1 MQTHTYKRYDKEL
14 NKLRDQVAGMGDMV
28 SKQLDLMLENLRNDS
43 EDRFEDVIENDDTIN
58 GMEVKASKTV
68 IKLLAKRAPM
78 GKDLRMIIASSRMVS
93 ELERIGDEIV
103 SMAKSLLSTG
113 ELGICGEKS
122 VVDTLE
128 ELISSAM
135 NLLDRA
141 LLAAQN
147 EDEVA
152 ATSLIEE
159 HVKKGGAYHQQAQAL
174 IGCVEEHY
182 DSSQKS
188 FYAALLVNALMRIS
202 DHISNICEHIVFLV
216 SGEDVRHQD

>member
-1 MQTHTYKRYDKEL
+1 MQKHIYKRYDTEL

-28 SKQLDLMLENLRNDS
+28 SKQLDLMLANLHDNSD
-43 EDRFEDVIENDDTIN
+43 ERFEDVIENDVTIN

-78 GKDLRMIIASSRMVS
+78 GKDLRMIIASSRMVT

-103 SMAKSLLSTG
+103 SMAKSLRNSG
-113 ELGICGEKS
+113 ELGICGDKS
-122 VVDTLE
+122 VVETLE
-128 ELISSAM
+128 GLISTAM

-147 EDEVA
+147 EDVDSA
-152 ATSLIEE
+152 NNLIRDY
-159 HVKKGGAYHQQAQAL
+159 VKKGGPYHQQAHEL
-174 IGCVEEHY
+174 ITCVEEHY

-188 FYAALLVNALMRIS
+188 FYAAMLVNALMRIS
-202 DHISNICEHIVFLV
+202 DHICNICEHIIFLV
-216 SGEDVRHQD
+216 LGEDVRH